1 MLLVQKRLKLSV
13 KLFNSFIM
21 KGIKLFGILAV
32 AGLLASFGAYAQEDN
47 NRNADGT
54 IARGPYLTNGAFDN
68 TFIGLGAGINSV
80 AEKEYGLGKLG
91 LATEIN
97 FGKWFTP
104 TVGARVGWH
113 GYNNTS
119 KSGELD
125 KDPFHYIHADFLWNL
140 SNSIDGYKQTRFWN
154 FIPYVTGGLS
164 LIKHHDLK
172 NFDQEFAGGVGLLNS
187 LRLGERVNLN
197 LDLGLI
203 LSRAETYKMN
213 GFIYRYVGF
222 PTATLGLQFNLGR
235 TGFDR
240 YASVIPVVV
249 PLPFTEADYNN
260 LKDKVAALERENAA
274 LKNKI
279 ADLENQLAPFKNLVD
294 GQTYL
299 FQNGRFTAVE
309 AKVSSPATV
318 YFDLGSS
325 KLSEREK
332 AHLEYFAGN
341 VVNGDT
347 QLLLTGS
354 ADKQTGTARGNQK
367 LSEQRVETVKN
378 LLTKLG
384 AAAGNIETV
393 ANGDTKNIFDT
404 PAKNRC
410 VVVEVK

>member
-1 MLLVQKRLKLSV
+1 MKVIK
-13 KLFNSFIM
+13 FI
-21 KGIKLFGILAV
+21 GILA
-32 AGLLASFGAYAQEDN
+32 AASFLSFSAFAQEDN
-47 NRNADGT
+47 NVGPNGE
-54 IARGPYLTNGAFDN
+54 IVRGPYVTNGAFDN
-68 TFIGLGAGINSV
+68 TFIGLGAGVNSV
-80 AEKEYGLGKLG
+80 LEKGKGLGKMG
-91 LATEIN
+91 LATDLYL
-97 FGKWFTP
+97 GKWFSP
-104 TVGARVGWH
+104 AVGIRAGWH
-113 GYNNTS
+113 GLFDTA
-119 KSGELD
+119 KSGKIEKAPLNY
-125 KDPFHYIHADFLWNL
+125 FHGDFLWNI
-140 SNSIDGYKQTRFWN
+140 SNSIAGYKETRFWS
-154 FIPYVTGGLS
+154 FIPYATTGLLIVGENNGKFS
-164 LIKHHDLK
+164 LKGNK
-172 NFDQEFAGGVGLLNS
+172 EFAAGVGLLNQ

-197 LDLGLI
+197 IDLGLI
-203 LSRAETYKMN
+203 AGRAEAFEAN
-213 GFIYRYVGF
+213 GFIGRYIGF
-222 PTATLGLQFNLGR
+222 PTATLGLSFNLGR

-249 PLPFTEADYNN
+249 PLPFTEADYNG
-260 LKDKVAALERENAA
+260 LKDKVAALERENAQ

-325 KLSEREK
+325 KLSQREK

-347 QLLLTGS
+347 KLLLTGS

-384 AAAGNIETV
+384 AVAENIETV

>member
-1 MLLVQKRLKLSV
+1 
-13 KLFNSFIM
+13 M
-21 KGIKLFGILAV
+21 KGIKLFGLLAV
-32 AGLLASFGAYAQEDN
+32 AGMLVSFGAFAQEDN

-54 IARGPYLTNGAFDN
+54 VARGPYLTNGAFDN
-68 TFIGLGAGINSV
+68 TFIGLGAGVNSV
-80 AEKEYGLGKLG
+80 LEKEYGLGKMG
-91 LATEIN
+91 LATDVTL
-97 FGKWFTP
+97 GKWFTP
-104 TVGARVGWH
+104 AIGARIGWH
-113 GYNNTS
+113 GFKDTA
-119 KSGELD
+119 KSGALD
-125 KDPFHYIHADFLWNL
+125 KSPFNYFHGDFMWNL
-140 SNSIDGYKQTRFWN
+140 SNSIDGYKETRFWS
-154 FIPYVTGGLS
+154 FIPYVGAGML
-164 LIKHHDLK
+164 LVKHHDLK
-172 NFDQEFAGGVGLLNS
+172 VNDQEMGASVGLLNQ

-197 LDLGLI
+197 IDLGLI
-203 LSRAETYKMN
+203 AGRAEAYKAN
-213 GFIYRYVGF
+213 GFIGRYIAF
-222 PTATLGLQFNLGR
+222 PSATLGLSFNLGR

-260 LKDKVAALERENAA
+260 LKDKVAALERENAQ

-309 AKVSSPATV
+309 SKVSSPATV

-384 AAAGNIETV
+384 ANASNIETV
-393 ANGDTKNIFDT
+393 ANGDTKNVFDT

-410 VVVEVK
+410 VVIEVK

>member
-1 MLLVQKRLKLSV
+1 
-13 KLFNSFIM
+13 M

-54 IARGPYLTNGAFDN
+54 VARGPYLTNGAFDN

-249 PLPFTEADYNN
+249 PLPFSESDYNN
-260 LKDKVAALERENAA
+260 LKNKVAALERENAA

-347 QLLLTGS
+347 KLLLTGS

-393 ANGDTKNIFDT
+393 ANGDTKNVFDT

>member
-1 MLLVQKRLKLSV
+1 
-13 KLFNSFIM
+13 M
-21 KGIKLFGILAV
+21 KGIKLFGVLAV
-32 AGLLASFGAYAQEDN
+32 AGILASFGAYAQEDN
-47 NRNADGT
+47 NRNADGSV
-54 IARGPYLTNGAFDN
+54 ARGPYLTNGAFDN

-80 AEKEYGLGKLG
+80 AEREYGLGKLG
-91 LATEIN
+91 LATEVN

-104 TVGARVGWH
+104 AIGARIGWH
-113 GYNNTS
+113 GYNDTA
-119 KSGELD
+119 KSGALN
-125 KDPFHYIHADFLWNL
+125 KSPFHYFHGDLLWNL
-140 SNSIDGYKQTRFWN
+140 SNSIDGYKQTRFWS
-154 FIPYVTGGLS
+154 FIPYIGGGVL
-164 LIKHHDLK
+164 LVKHHEAK
-172 NFDQEFAGGVGLLNS
+172 VFDQEFAAGVGLLNR
-187 LRLGERVNLN
+187 LRLGERVNLDI
-197 LDLGLI
+197 DLGL
-203 LSRAETYKMN
+203 LAARADAYDAN
-213 GFIYRYVGF
+213 GFIGRYLGF
-222 PTATLGLQFNLGR
+222 PTATLGLSFNLGR

-249 PLPFTEADYNN
+249 PLPFTEADYNG
-260 LKDKVAALERENAA
+260 LKNKVAALERENAQ

-309 AKVSSPATV
+309 AKVASPATV

-384 AAAGNIETV
+384 ANASNIETV
-393 ANGDTKNIFDT
+393 ANGDTKNVFDT

-410 VVVEVK
+410 VVIEVK